1 MTSGNSPDTAEKRS
15 LCLVLPG
22 LVAVAAV
29 ESEAGSPPAALER
42 LLGRADPVG
51 EAGADSTEAC
61 LFELFGA
68 EVDSSRDL
76 PVAAVTRVHDMGV
89 LDNSWWMRA
98 DPVHL
103 LPHQDGLLL
112 PDRGRLQL
120 SQEEADSL
128 VGEIMTVFADDGW
141 VLKAPSPERWYLKP
155 RDVPDIRTTPITSVV
170 GSDIRPYLPAGP
182 EGSRWHTV
190 MNEVQILLHTAQVN
204 VDREARDL
212 PTVNSLWFWGGG
224 RLPTFRQPDW
234 TCLWSNE
241 VVSTSLA
248 RLTEL
253 AVVPRPATA
262 SQWLTQAPAGKHLLV
277 LDQGMEA
284 LLSGRVERWRDFLD
298 TLEPDWIGPLESAL
312 RTNELSELLIYTD
325 RCQGFRLTGKHLR
338 RWWRRKVRLE
348 NLVPNPG

>member
-1 MTSGNSPDTAEKRS
+1 MTSSNSPDTAEKRS

-29 ESEAGSPPAALER
+29 ESEANGPPAALER
-42 LLGRADPVG
+42 LLGRADPIG
-51 EAGADSTEAC
+51 ETRADGTEAC
-61 LFELFGA
+61 LFALFGA
-68 EVDSSRDL
+68 EVDHTRDL

-89 LDNSWWMRA
+89 VDNSWWMRA

-103 LPHQDGLLL
+103 LPHLDGLLL
-112 PDRGRLQL
+112 PERGHLQL

-128 VGEIMTVFADDGW
+128 VGEIMTVFAEDGW

-155 RDVPDIRTTPITSVV
+155 RTIPDIRTSPIGSVV
-170 GSDIRPYLPAGP
+170 GSDIRGYLPAGP
-182 EGSRWHTV
+182 DASQWHTV

-204 VDREARDL
+204 VERESRGL

-224 RLPTFRQPDW
+224 HLPTFHQPDW

-241 VVSTSLA
+241 VVGTSLA

-253 AVVPRPATA
+253 AVVPRPASA
-262 SQWLTQAPAGKHLLV
+262 SQWLAQAPAGKHLLV
-277 LDQGMEA
+277 LDQGIEA

-298 TLEPDWIGPLESAL
+298 TLEPDWIAPLESAL

-325 RCQGFRLTGKHLR
+325 HCQGFRLTWRHLR
-338 RWWRRKVRLE
+338 RWWRRRVRLE
-348 NLVPNPG
+348 NLSLNPG